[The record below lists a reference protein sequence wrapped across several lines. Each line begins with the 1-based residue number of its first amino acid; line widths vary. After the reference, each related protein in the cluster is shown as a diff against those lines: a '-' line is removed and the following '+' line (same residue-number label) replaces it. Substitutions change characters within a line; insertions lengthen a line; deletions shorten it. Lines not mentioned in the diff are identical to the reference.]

1 MNQAPDLSIIER
13 VLLAVRGIRIPVVR
27 LEADVVRAIEEALTG
42 AGLSYECEV
51 AIAPRC
57 RVDLLVEGG
66 VAVEVKKGKPNS
78 KTVAAQV
85 RRYAS
90 GENVTAV
97 VLVSER
103 GLIHHI
109 EEAHGKPIE
118 YVALSKNWGL
128 TT

>member
-1 MNQAPDLSIIER
+1 MRTKLDA
-13 VLLAVRGIRIPVVR
+13 VLTVLRGIRLPPVR
-27 LEADVVRAIEEALTG
+27 LESDVVDAIKEGLGRAEI
-42 AGLSYECEV
+42 SYESEV
-51 AIAPRC
+51 TVAPRC

-66 VAVEVKKGKPNS
+66 VAIEVKKGKPNS
-78 KTVAAQV
+78 RTVAAQV

-90 GENVTAV
+90 GEDVQAV

-103 GLIHHI
+103 GLVHHI
-109 EEAHGKPIE
+109 TEAEGKPIA